1 MAVWTAFFLMFKLD
15 RLELSGFKSFVDPE
29 HLDFSGGITGIVGP
43 NGCGKSNVCDAVC
56 WVLGERSAKNLR
68 GQTMEDVIFSG
79 SESRKSLGMA
89 EVRLN
94 LTTEASFE
102 AAEDGHLTIGRRV
115 HRSGESQYTLNGK
128 TVRLKDIRDLLMDT
142 GLGIRAYSVIEQG
155 KIGMI
160 LSGKPQERRRL
171 LEEAAGITRYKERR
185 RNAEVKLEEARG
197 NLERLDDILAEVER
211 SLRSLKRQAGAARRF
226 KQRKEA
232 YQELLQLVLLGRWGK
247 IQARLQS
254 IGESLRAQSDRTT
267 QETTELQRLEA
278 ELLSARTHQERLAV
292 ELAERHQLEADLAAR
307 IEGKQEFLRGSRAR
321 IEEIAER
328 LQTGRAEAQV
338 KARRI
343 ETVGAGLRELEDKAG
358 LLQEERASAASEVSE
373 DDARLDEVERLASES
388 ERRLE
393 DLRNRLLG
401 SLGRLNS
408 LRTQLHEGNVEREK
422 NDLRERHLA
431 DEFAQKLQDLRQTTG
446 LLEEADA
453 AHERLSSEVRAG
465 EARLEQLGETLG
477 GEAAVRDRLRK
488 THETVREELRS
499 LDQTREVLEEL
510 GRAQAARR
518 AALSEA
524 FRHAGLGD
532 PEYLADRIKVPEGW
546 ERSVDLYLGSL
557 SDAIIVSETSGA
569 AVVLNA
575 VADGRLTAELVTT
588 DIEISKAFEIE
599 DSAVGASLAEALGL
613 PAELATALPPAF
625 LVESP
630 DDARRLAASHSGV
643 AFITRDRLWAQS
655 GILHIQGREA
665 RPGTL
670 TREHDLVEVGQR
682 ISTLN
687 ERLEELG
694 REVAEAE
701 STLEDRRR
709 LRNEFVESLTERR
722 REFAVAEARKEDL
735 TSRHRRLSLEHE
747 TLHSEKAEI
756 GRVLSLVAE
765 RTDQLS
771 ADLERAE
778 KLHAQLEEDFDH
790 AQRDSDKARSERELM
805 KTTGVSR
812 RGGLDLLDQRLESLG
827 SDIERTRRD
836 IGEDEQ
842 SIRTWQTEEAR
853 LKERQA
859 ELRTGVTEAETV
871 LQESLEQR
879 ESAQQDVIARQEALN
894 ADRDRLA
901 ALEAEIDEKR
911 EIRDQMRE
919 AMSELRVQQAAVGQ
933 DREHLASQYREAFS
947 ESLPDRPEAP
957 PKNLEELEVD
967 LAQLK
972 DRLDRTGPVNLLAA
986 EEFDEHHER
995 HGFLTAQRADVA
1007 SSIQSLKETIRDL
1020 DQTSSERFMET
1031 FLQVNEFF
1039 GQAFQD
1045 LFRGGQAEMR
1055 LLDEEDPLECGLEIV
1070 ARPPGKRLQNI
1081 MLMSGGE
1088 KALTAIALLFA
1099 LFRTKPSPFCILD
1112 EVDAPLDDINTL
1124 RFVQMLQKMSSD
1136 TQFVV
1141 ITHNKLTMEA
1151 STRLYGVTMQER
1163 GVSRL
1168 VSVEL
1173 DEIHPEPEQLATA

>member
-1 MAVWTAFFLMFKLD
+1 MFKLD

-89 EVRLN
+89 EVRLT

-102 AAEDGHLTIGRRV
+102 AAEDGRLTIGRRI

-155 KIGMI
+155 KIGMV

-185 RNAEVKLEEARG
+185 RSAEVKLEEARG
-197 NLERLDDILAEVER
+197 NLARLDDILSEVER

-226 KQRKEA
+226 KRRKEA
-232 YQELLQLVLLGRWGK
+232 YQELLQQVLLGRWSR
-247 IQARLQS
+247 IHARLQT
-254 IGESLRAQSDRTT
+254 IADGLRAQTDRET
-267 QETTELQRLEA
+267 EKTTELQRLEA
-278 ELLSARTHQERLAV
+278 ALLSGRGRQERMAG

-307 IEGKQEFLRGSRAR
+307 IEGKQEFLRGSLAR
-321 IEEIAER
+321 IEEIDER
-328 LQTGRAEAQV
+328 IQTGSADARI
-338 KARRI
+338 KTRRI
-343 ETVGAGLRELEDKAG
+343 EAVGKQLLELEEKTG
-358 LLQEERASAASEVSE
+358 LLQQERASAASEVSE

-393 DLRNRLLG
+393 DLRNRLLSSIG
-401 SLGRLNS
+401 GLNG
-408 LRTQLHEGNVEREK
+408 LRTRLHETDVEREK
-422 NDLRERHLA
+422 NNLRDRHLA
-431 DEFAQKLQDLRQTTG
+431 DEFAQKLQDLRQTTK

-453 AHERLSSEVRAG
+453 AHQRLSNEVRAG
-465 EARLEQLGETLG
+465 EATLEQLDSSLREEET
-477 GEAAVRDRLRK
+477 VRDRLGQ
-488 THETVREELRS
+488 TYESTREELRS

-510 GRAQAARR
+510 GRDQEARR
-518 AALSEA
+518 AALSGA
-524 FRHAGLGD
+524 FRHAGLGE
-532 PEYLADRIKVPEGW
+532 PEYLADRVKVPDGW
-546 ERSVDLYLGSL
+546 ERSVDLYLGTL
-557 SDAIIVSETSGA
+557 ADAIIVSETGGA

-575 VADGRLTAELVTT
+575 VADTRLTAELVTT
-588 DIEISKAFEIE
+588 DIEISDTVEIE
-599 DSAVGASLAEALGL
+599 DPAVGASLAEALGL
-613 PAELATALPPAF
+613 PARIAAALPPAF

-655 GILHIQGREA
+655 GLLHIQGREA

-670 TREHDLVEVGQR
+670 TREHDLAEIAQR
-682 ISTLN
+682 ISTLDSQL
-687 ERLEELG
+687 ERLG
-694 REVAEAE
+694 RDLAEAE
-701 STLEDRRR
+701 SALESRRR
-709 LRNEFVESLTERR
+709 RRVELADSQTERQ
-722 REFAVAEARKEDL
+722 REFAVADARKEDL
-735 TSRHRRLSLEHE
+735 TSQHRRLSLEHE

-756 GRVLSLVAE
+756 GSALSLVAE
-765 RTDQLS
+765 RTDQLA
-771 ADLERAE
+771 ADLERAQT
-778 KLHAQLEEDFDH
+778 LHAKLEADFDR
-790 AQRDSDKARSERELM
+790 AQRDSDKAKSERELM

-812 RGGLDLLDQRLESLG
+812 RGGLNLLDQRLESLR
-827 SDIERTRRD
+827 SDIERTCRD

-842 SIRTWQTEEAR
+842 SLGGWQKEETR
-853 LKERQA
+853 LQDRQA
-859 ELRTGVTEAETV
+859 ELRAGIADAETV
-871 LQESLEQR
+871 LQESLERR
-879 ESAQQDVIARQEALN
+879 ESTQQDVIARQEALN
-894 ADRDRLA
+894 VDRERLA
-901 ALEAEIDEKR
+901 SLEAEIDER
-911 EIRDQMRE
+911 RTDRDQIRE
-919 AMSELRVQQAAVGQ
+919 AMSEFRVQEAAVGQ
-933 DREHLASQYREAFS
+933 DREHLASQYQEAFS
-947 ESLPDRPEAP
+947 ETLPNRPEAP
-957 PKNLEELEVD
+957 PESLDELEVD
-967 LAQLK
+967 LTQLK
-972 DRLDRTGPVNLLAA
+972 DRLGGTGPVNLLAA

-995 HGFLTAQRADVA
+995 HEFLTAQRADVA
-1007 SSIQSLKETIRDL
+1007 NSVLSLKETIREI
-1020 DQTSSERFMET
+1020 DQTSSERFMDT

-1088 KALTAIALLFA
+1088 KALTAIALLFS

-1124 RFVQMLQKMSSD
+1124 RFAQMLQKMSSE

-1173 DEIHPEPEQLATA
+1173 DEIHPEPEQRATA